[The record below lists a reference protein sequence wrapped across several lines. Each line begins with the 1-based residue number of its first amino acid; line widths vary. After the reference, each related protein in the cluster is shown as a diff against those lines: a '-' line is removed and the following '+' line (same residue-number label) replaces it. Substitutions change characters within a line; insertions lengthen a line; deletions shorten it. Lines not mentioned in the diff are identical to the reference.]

1 MEMSALNK
9 KKNDWFDQFSGYI
22 ILAGIIAVV
31 AGFGISRIFNSWG
44 LSSFIP
50 VGVGGGVVVGLGA
63 ITAVRKNWFSTEAAK
78 RKALVG
84 TNVAIMSVFA
94 ASIFAIVGFLNNR
107 HYERID
113 LTVTGKY
120 SLSPKTKNILKNL
133 DKPVVI
139 TTLFNPGEMF
149 YEQILD
155 ILKEYAYH
163 TDKIKVESIDP
174 LRNRTKVEEL
184 AKRLNISDLQLN
196 TVVFECG
203 EYSKH
208 VQQNEVIEKQYPFKF
223 KGEEAF
229 TEAILSVTQEKQ
241 SAIYFVTGHG
251 ERQFED
257 FDRGGI
263 SGIANALKRDNC
275 RVAPLDILTAKKIPD
290 DCDVLVIAGP
300 TKAYLTEEL
309 NIIRG
314 YLENRGKLL
323 LMLEPAISPNAPT
336 GFKTVMPEYGIT
348 VRDDVVVYNKVNMP
362 LFGIQTVAEI
372 YVGKDEYAEDHP
384 ITNDL
389 KNFNTILF
397 GACSVDASPPNDQM
411 PYKATVLMRAPEG
424 SWGETDVANL
434 RQKKPEYNIDTDL
447 PGPVSLAVAS
457 QIKELPKSVTQSH
470 PSMANDPTA
479 KPQGARLVVIGDVN
493 FATNEYIENPGNT
506 DFFRNSINWL
516 ARKETQLG
524 ISAKPPDFRK
534 ATINPL
540 QMKVIFWVSIAGI
553 PVIPVIIGSIVW
565 WKRRR

>member
-1 MEMSALNK
+1 MSALNK
-9 KKNDWFDQFSGYI
+9 KKNDWFEQVCGYI
-22 ILAGIIAVV
+22 ILAGIIAVI

-44 LSSFIP
+44 ISSLIP
-50 VGVGGGVVVGLGA
+50 MGVGGAVIIGFSSVV
-63 ITAVRKNWFSTEAAK
+63 AVRKNWFSTEASK

-84 TNVAIMSVFA
+84 TNVAIMSIFA
-94 ASIFAIVGFLNNR
+94 ACIFAVVGFLNNR
-107 HYERID
+107 HYERFD

-120 SLSPKTKNILKNL
+120 SLSSKTKNILKNL
-133 DKPVVI
+133 EKPIVI
-139 TTLFNPGEMF
+139 TTLFNQGEMF
-149 YEQILD
+149 YEQIMD

-163 TDKIKVESIDP
+163 TDKIKVESVDP

-208 VQQNEVIEKQYPFKF
+208 VQQSEVIERQYPFKF

-229 TEAILSVTQEKQ
+229 TEAILNVTQEKQ
-241 SAIYFVTGHG
+241 TAIYFVTGHG

-257 FDRGGI
+257 FDRGGV

-275 RVAPLDILTAKKIPD
+275 RVAPLDILTTKKIPD
-290 DCDVLVIAGP
+290 DCEVLVVAGP

-309 NIIRG
+309 NIIRN

-323 LMLEPAISPNAPT
+323 LMLEPALSPNAPT
-336 GFKTVMPEYGIT
+336 GFKTLLPEYGIA

-389 KNFNTILF
+389 KTYNTILF
-397 GACSVDASPPNDQM
+397 GACPVDATPPNDQM
-411 PYKATVLMRAPEG
+411 PYQATVLLRAPEG
-424 SWGETDVANL
+424 SWGEIDVANI
-434 RQKKPEYNIDTDL
+434 QKKKPEYNIDTDVQ
-447 PGPVSLAVAS
+447 GPVSLAVAS
-457 QIKELPKSVTQSH
+457 RVKELPKSVLQSH
-470 PSMANDPTA
+470 PAMANDPAA
-479 KPQGARLVVIGDVN
+479 KPQGAQLVVFGDVD
-493 FATNEYIENPGNT
+493 FATNEYIENPGNA
-506 DFFRNSINWL
+506 DLFRNSINWL
-516 ARKETQLG
+516 AKKETQLG

-534 ATINPL
+534 ATISPV
-540 QMKVIFWVSIAGI
+540 QMKVIFWISIAGI
-553 PVIPVIIGSIVW
+553 PVIPIIIGSMVW

>member
-1 MEMSALNK
+1 MITLNT
-9 KKNDWFDQFSGYI
+9 KKNDWFEQFGGYI

-44 LSSFIP
+44 VSSIVP
-50 VGVGGGVVVGLGA
+50 CGVGGCIIIGFSTVMA
-63 ITAVRKNWFSTEAAK
+63 IRKNWFSTEASK

-94 ASIFAIVGFLNNR
+94 ACIFAVVGFLNNR
-107 HYERID
+107 HYERFD
-113 LTVTGKY
+113 LTLTGKY

-133 DKPVVI
+133 DKPVVV

-163 TDKIKVESIDP
+163 SDKIKVESVDP

-184 AKRLNISDLQLN
+184 ARRLHISDLQLN

-203 EYSKH
+203 DQSKH
-208 VQQNEVIEKQYPFKF
+208 VQQSEVIEKQYPFKF
-223 KGEEAF
+223 KGEESF

-257 FDRGGI
+257 FDRGGV
-263 SGIANALKRDNC
+263 SGIANALKRDNY
-275 RVAPLDILTAKKIPD
+275 RVAPLDILSARKIPD
-290 DCDVLVIAGP
+290 DCEVLVIAGP
-300 TKAYLTEEL
+300 DKAYLTEEL
-309 NIIRG
+309 NIIKN
-314 YLENRGKLL
+314 YLEGRGKLL
-323 LMLEPAISPNAPT
+323 LMLEPALSPNAPT
-336 GFKTVMPEYGIT
+336 GFKTLLPEYGIA

-372 YVGKDEYAEDHP
+372 YVGKDDYAEDHP

-389 KNFNTILF
+389 KSYNTILF
-397 GACSVDASPPNDQM
+397 GTCPVDASPPNDQM
-411 PYKATVLMRAPEG
+411 PYQATMLMRAPSG

-434 RQKKPEYNIDTDL
+434 RHRKPEYNIDTDVQ
-447 PGPVSLAVAS
+447 GPVSLAVAS
-457 QIKELPKSVTQSH
+457 QVKELPRSVTQSH
-470 PSMANDPTA
+470 PSMANDPSA
-479 KPQGARLVVIGDVN
+479 KPQGARLVIFGDVN
-493 FATNEYIENPGNT
+493 FATNEYIENPGNA
-506 DFFRNSINWL
+506 DLFRNSINWL
-516 ARKETQLG
+516 AKKETQLG

-534 ATINPL
+534 ATINPV

-553 PVIPVIIGSIVW
+553 PVVPIIVGSIIW

>member
-1 MEMSALNK
+1 
-9 KKNDWFDQFSGYI
+9 FDSW
-22 ILAGIIAVV
+22 
-31 AGFGISRIFNSWG
+31 GISS
-44 LSSFIP
+44 LIP
-50 VGVGGGVVVGLGA
+50 MGVGGAVIIGFSSVVA
-63 ITAVRKNWFSTEAAK
+63 IKKKWFSTEASK

-84 TNVAIMSVFA
+84 TNVAIMSIFA
-94 ASIFAIVGFLNNR
+94 ACIFAVVGFLNNR
-107 HYERID
+107 HYERLD

-120 SLSPKTKNILKNL
+120 SLSSKTKNILKNL
-133 DKPVVI
+133 EKPIVI
-139 TTLFNPGEMF
+139 TTLFNQGEMF
-149 YEQILD
+149 YEQIMD

-163 TDKIKVESIDP
+163 TDKIKVESVDP

-184 AKRLNISDLQLN
+184 ARRLNISDLQLN

-208 VQQNEVIEKQYPFKF
+208 VQQSEVIERQYPFKF

-229 TEAILSVTQEKQ
+229 TEAILNVTQEKQ
-241 SAIYFVTGHG
+241 TAIYFVTGHG

-290 DCDVLVIAGP
+290 DCEVLVVAGP

-309 NIIRG
+309 NIIRN

-323 LMLEPAISPNAPT
+323 LMLEPALSPNAPT
-336 GFKTVMPEYGIT
+336 GFKTLLPEYGIA

-389 KNFNTILF
+389 KTYNTIIF
-397 GACSVDASPPNDQM
+397 GACPVDASPPNDQM
-411 PYKATVLMRAPEG
+411 PYQATVLMRAPEG
-424 SWGETDVANL
+424 SWGEIDVANL
-434 RQKKPEYNIDTDL
+434 LQKKPEYNIDTDVQ
-447 PGPVSLAVAS
+447 GPVSLAVAS
-457 QIKELPKSVTQSH
+457 RVKELPKSVTQSH
-470 PSMANDPTA
+470 PAMANDPAA
-479 KPQGARLVVIGDVN
+479 KPQGAQLVVFGDVD
-493 FATNEYIENPGNT
+493 FATNEYIENPGNA
-506 DFFRNSINWL
+506 DLFRNSINWL
-516 ARKETQLG
+516 AKKETQLG

-534 ATINPL
+534 ATISPI
-540 QMKVIFWVSIAGI
+540 QMKVIFWISIAGI
-553 PVIPVIIGSIVW
+553 PVIPIIIGSIVW

>member
-1 MEMSALNK
+1 MSALNK
-9 KKNDWFDQFSGYI
+9 KKNDWFEQVCGYI
-22 ILAGIIAVV
+22 ILAGIIAVI

-44 LSSFIP
+44 ISSLVP
-50 VGVGGGVVVGLGA
+50 MGVGGAVIIGFSSVV
-63 ITAVRKNWFSTEAAK
+63 AVRKNWFSTEASK

-84 TNVAIMSVFA
+84 TNVAIMSIFA
-94 ASIFAIVGFLNNR
+94 ACIFAVVGFLNNR
-107 HYERID
+107 HYERFD

-120 SLSPKTKNILKNL
+120 SLSSKTKNILKNL
-133 DKPVVI
+133 EKPIVI
-139 TTLFNPGEMF
+139 TTLFNQGEMF
-149 YEQILD
+149 YEQIMD

-163 TDKIKVESIDP
+163 TDKIKVESVDP

-208 VQQNEVIEKQYPFKF
+208 VQQSEVIERQYPFKF

-229 TEAILSVTQEKQ
+229 TEAILNVTQEKQ
-241 SAIYFVTGHG
+241 TAIYFVTGHG

-257 FDRGGI
+257 FDRGGV

-275 RVAPLDILTAKKIPD
+275 RVAPLDILTTKKIPD
-290 DCDVLVIAGP
+290 DCEVLVVAGP

-309 NIIRG
+309 NIIRN

-323 LMLEPAISPNAPT
+323 LMLEPALSPNAPT
-336 GFKTVMPEYGIT
+336 GFKTLLPEYGIA

-389 KNFNTILF
+389 KTYNTILF
-397 GACSVDASPPNDQM
+397 GACPVDATPPNDQM
-411 PYKATVLMRAPEG
+411 PYQATVLLRAPEG
-424 SWGETDVANL
+424 SWGEIDVANI
-434 RQKKPEYNIDTDL
+434 QKKKPEYNIDTDVQ
-447 PGPVSLAVAS
+447 GPVSLAVAS
-457 QIKELPKSVTQSH
+457 RVKELPKSVLQSH
-470 PSMANDPTA
+470 PAMANDPAA
-479 KPQGARLVVIGDVN
+479 KPQGAQLVVFGDVD
-493 FATNEYIENPGNT
+493 FATNEYIENPGNA
-506 DFFRNSINWL
+506 DLFRNSINWL
-516 ARKETQLG
+516 AKKETQLG

-534 ATINPL
+534 ATISPV
-540 QMKVIFWVSIAGI
+540 QMKVIFWISIAGI
-553 PVIPVIIGSIVW
+553 PVIPIVIGSIVW

>member
-1 MEMSALNK
+1 MNALNK

-31 AGFGISRIFNSWG
+31 AGFGISRIFDSWG

-63 ITAVRKNWFSTEAAK
+63 VTAVRKNWFSTEAAK

-94 ASIFAIVGFLNNR
+94 ACIFAIVGFLNNR

-290 DCDVLVIAGP
+290 D
-300 TKAYLTEEL
+300 
-309 NIIRG
+309 
-314 YLENRGKLL
+314 
-323 LMLEPAISPNAPT
+323 
-336 GFKTVMPEYGIT
+336 
-348 VRDDVVVYNKVNMP
+348 
-362 LFGIQTVAEI
+362 
-372 YVGKDEYAEDHP
+372 
-384 ITNDL
+384 
-389 KNFNTILF
+389 
-397 GACSVDASPPNDQM
+397 
-411 PYKATVLMRAPEG
+411 
-424 SWGETDVANL
+424 
-434 RQKKPEYNIDTDL
+434 
-447 PGPVSLAVAS
+447 
-457 QIKELPKSVTQSH
+457 
-470 PSMANDPTA
+470 
-479 KPQGARLVVIGDVN
+479 
-493 FATNEYIENPGNT
+493 
-506 DFFRNSINWL
+506 
-516 ARKETQLG
+516 
-524 ISAKPPDFRK
+524 
-534 ATINPL
+534 
-540 QMKVIFWVSIAGI
+540 
-553 PVIPVIIGSIVW
+553 
-565 WKRRR
+565 

>member
-1 MEMSALNK
+1 MSALNK
-9 KKNDWFDQFSGYI
+9 KKNDWFEQVCGYI
-22 ILAGIIAVV
+22 ILAGIIAVI

-44 LSSFIP
+44 ISSLVP
-50 VGVGGGVVVGLGA
+50 MGVGGAVIIGFSSVV
-63 ITAVRKNWFSTEAAK
+63 AVRKNWFSTEASK

-84 TNVAIMSVFA
+84 TNVAIMSIFA
-94 ASIFAIVGFLNNR
+94 ACIFAVVGFLNNR
-107 HYERID
+107 HYERFD

-120 SLSPKTKNILKNL
+120 SLSSKTKNILKNL
-133 DKPVVI
+133 EKPIVI
-139 TTLFNPGEMF
+139 TTLFNQGEMF
-149 YEQILD
+149 YEQIMD

-163 TDKIKVESIDP
+163 TDKIKVESVDP

-208 VQQNEVIEKQYPFKF
+208 VQQSEVIERQYPFKF

-229 TEAILSVTQEKQ
+229 TEAILNVTQEKQ
-241 SAIYFVTGHG
+241 TAIYFVTGHG

-257 FDRGGI
+257 FDRGGV

-275 RVAPLDILTAKKIPD
+275 RVAPLDILTTKKIPD
-290 DCDVLVIAGP
+290 DCEVLVVAGP

-309 NIIRG
+309 NIIRN

-323 LMLEPAISPNAPT
+323 LMLEPALSPNAPT
-336 GFKTVMPEYGIT
+336 GFKTLLPEYGIA

-389 KNFNTILF
+389 KTYNTILF
-397 GACSVDASPPNDQM
+397 GACPVDATPPNDQM
-411 PYKATVLMRAPEG
+411 PYQATVLLRAPEG
-424 SWGETDVANL
+424 SWGEIDVANI
-434 RQKKPEYNIDTDL
+434 QKKKPEYNIDTDVQ
-447 PGPVSLAVAS
+447 GPVSLAVAS
-457 QIKELPKSVTQSH
+457 RVKELPKSVLQSH
-470 PSMANDPTA
+470 PAMANDPAA
-479 KPQGARLVVIGDVN
+479 KPQGAQLVVFGDVD
-493 FATNEYIENPGNT
+493 FATNEYIENPGNA
-506 DFFRNSINWL
+506 DLFRNSINWL
-516 ARKETQLG
+516 AKKETQLG

-534 ATINPL
+534 ATISPV
-540 QMKVIFWVSIAGI
+540 QMKVIFWISIAGI
-553 PVIPVIIGSIVW
+553 PVIPIIIGSMVW